1 MMRAGQALE
10 HLVAMIR
17 EHLKDN
23 PETKITLNAKL
34 MNRSGNKREIDVF
47 VRTKANG
54 EDFGIAFE
62 CKDYNR
68 KITEQVIDAFVTKIG
83 DIPEIHK
90 GIIVTTSGYTK
101 GARKEAEAHKIGLH
115 LIDEL
120 PLHEIIPRYKNYF
133 ARVLVIPQKNE
144 LIVHTIADLTNVTF
158 DPEAKIKNV
167 DDDTEVILYK
177 EIFDSLYNIKSLCS
191 LAAKFVEIGKK
202 AYTTVATITPNRKI
216 YIADIRG
223 IKYEIDYFELPI
235 TVNVIMDE
243 CQISSQ
249 MRYAKLGGNN
259 EVLVSEYGSN
269 ITDKMWVLVES
280 EDSKDSIFLKDQ
292 GHYFTPDIIITGK
305 SYKNE

>member
-1 MMRAGQALE
+1 MQAGKALE
-10 HLVAMIR
+10 QLVGIIQ

-23 PETKITLNAKL
+23 PDVQIKRNAKL
-34 MNRSGNKREIDVF
+34 VNRSGNKREIDVF
-47 VRTKANG
+47 VQTKVNG
-54 EDFGIAFE
+54 ENIGIAFE
-62 CKDYNR
+62 CKDYKR
-68 KITEQVIDAFVTKIG
+68 KVTEPTIDAFWAKIN
-83 DIPEIHK
+83 DLPQVHK
-90 GIIVTTSGYTK
+90 GIIVTTTGYTP
-101 GARKEAEAHKIGLH
+101 GAQKEAEAHKIGLH

-249 MRYAKLGGNN
+249 MKYAKLGGNN

-292 GHYFTPDIIITGK
+292 GHYFRPDIIITGK